1 MTPRPDSRSAKA
13 APNDHDPDPYP
24 HSTGGSQMAQII
36 LDHVEKAYTG
46 GVKAVN
52 DLSLDIKDG
61 EFMVF
66 VGPSGCGKS
75 TALRSI
81 AGLEEITGG
90 TISIGDRVV
99 NDLPAK
105 DRDIAMVF
113 QNYALYPHMTVEQ
126 NLAFGLQ
133 QRKTPRDEIRRRVTE
148 VASLL
153 GLEDYLKRK
162 PAALSGGQRQ
172 RVAMGRAIVREP
184 KAFLMDEPLSNL
196 DAKLRVSMR
205 ASLSQLHERLGV
217 TTVYVTHDQVEAM
230 TLGQRVC
237 VMRDGRL
244 QQADSPQA
252 LFNSPVNLFVAGFM
266 GSPAMNFA
274 GARLVSDD
282 GPAVVFAGY
291 RIGVPAALLAAR
303 PALGDYF
310 DRDLIVGIRPS
321 DFEDG
326 ELADAGWPRIATKAD
341 VTEALGSELHVLF
354 RIDAPPVRHQALG
367 ETSAA
372 NGEEG
377 ALPLTAGKSLWTA
390 RVAARSRIAPGH
402 PVELA
407 LDASNLQFFD
417 ADSGLSIGH
426 PNPEPLAA

>member
-1 MTPRPDSRSAKA
+1 M
-13 APNDHDPDPYP
+13 
-24 HSTGGSQMAQII
+24 GQIV
-36 LDHVEKAYTG
+36 LDHVTKEYPG
-46 GVKAVN
+46 GVKGID
-52 DLSLDIKDG
+52 DLSLDIADG
-61 EFMVF
+61 EFMVL

-81 AGLEEITGG
+81 AGLEEITSG
-90 TISIGDRVV
+90 TISIGSQVV
-99 NDLPAK
+99 NDLPPK

-133 QRKTPRDEIRRRVTE
+133 QRKTPKDQIKHRVGE
-148 VASLL
+148 VAGLL

-237 VMRDGRL
+237 VMRDGKL

-252 LFNSPVNLFVAGFM
+252 LFNAPVNLFVAGFM
-266 GSPAMNFA
+266 GSPAMNFV
-274 GARLVSDD
+274 GASLVRDD
-282 GPAVVFAGY
+282 RPAVLFADL
-291 RIGVPAALLAAR
+291 RLPVPDAVLAAR
-303 PALGDYF
+303 PGLSDYF
-310 DRDLIVGIRPS
+310 GRDLILGIRPS

-326 ELADAGWPRIATKAD
+326 ELADATWPRIPATAD
-341 VTEALGSELHVLF
+341 VTEALGSEMHVLF
-354 RIDAPPVRHQALG
+354 RVDAPPVEHAALG
-367 ETSAA
+367 DARAA
-372 NGEEG
+372 EDNEDA
-377 ALPLTAGKSLWTA
+377 ALPLTAGKTLWTA
-390 RVAARSRIAPGH
+390 RVAARSAIAPGH
-402 PVELA
+402 QIKLA
-407 LDASNLQFFD
+407 IDTSNLQFFD
-417 ADSGLSIGH
+417 ASSGLSIGH
-426 PNPEPLAA
+426 PQAQAA